1 MFLSSGQDELSC
13 RWQRP
18 KAPAFLGS
26 WGAWNPEN
34 FESFCFKWWYRV
46 HLMVKIF
53 VLVSIHW
60 RKLFPFSSLF
70 FAKCKMVETSNL
82 LSMNFSRKY
91 RVSSRYFIVGVKIAG
106 CWHILTGLMVSPLT
120 HCTVHECCTCKLQQN
135 CRWHNSVDVIHRA
148 VKLWY
153 DKVYLTL

>member
-1 MFLSSGQDELSC
+1 MCLFIG
-13 RWQRP
+13 
-18 KAPAFLGS
+18 
-26 WGAWNPEN
+26 EN
-34 FESFCFKWWYRV
+34 Y
-46 HLMVKIF
+46 
-53 VLVSIHW
+53 SI
-60 RKLFPFSSLF
+60 KF
-70 FAKCKMVETSNL
+70 FFFRLKCKMVETSNL

-135 CRWHNSVDVIHRA
+135 CKLHNSVDVIHRA

-153 DKVYLTL
+153 DEVYLTISLPRSHSFSNSSNCLPYNSHDVTWGSENLVLDQPIIF

>member
-1 MFLSSGQDELSC
+1 MGKMSGVVGGKG
-13 RWQRP
+13 QRP
-18 KAPAFLGS
+18 LAFLGS
-26 WGAWNPEN
+26 LGACNPEN
-34 FESFCFKWWYRV
+34 FESFCFKWWYPV

-53 VLVSIHW
+53 LLVSIHQ
-60 RKLFPFSSLF
+60 F
-70 FAKCKMVETSNL
+70 FVFCFKCKMVETSNL

-106 CWHILTGLMVSPLT
+106 CWHILSGLMVSPLT

-148 VKLWY
+148 VKL
-153 DKVYLTL
+153 